1 MEQQTSV
8 KVLSATPQPFIIPA
22 YVLDDLCSRFIINI
36 PQEERLNPIRIFFQI
51 ELAHWFYLD
60 FYCIENPDLHTCGI
74 KDFSSQ
80 IFRHCPFLNQYA
92 EEVDKRFEDWKQY
105 KMSVPTYGAI
115 ILDPEMKFVLLVQ
128 GYWAKSSWG
137 FPKGKINEDETEQEC
152 AVREVFEETGFN
164 ISKFIN
170 SNDYFENQMNDQLT
184 RLYIIAGVSL
194 DTEFQTKT
202 RKEIKCMQWFP
213 VDALPAHK
221 KDQTCR
227 SQLNM
232 NSNNFF
238 TIIPFIKQLRKWIM
252 NKKQQNL
259 DLKTGILGPVPNG
272 NTVANVTI
280 PVTGNCRQLTDKQRL
295 KQQQLYNQKLFN
307 DFQEYQKMRDG
318 KINTGQISATTSGGS
333 KLMPGNGDHSHL
345 ATEMVNPKYQRK
357 PIQQTASPKQ
367 HYKKILTRDKDEGY
381 SLSEI
386 TLTKA
391 HSWTN
396 FKLNFDALWT

>member
-1 MEQQTSV
+1 
-8 KVLSATPQPFIIPA
+8 
-22 YVLDDLCSRFIINI
+22 
-36 PQEERLNPIRIFFQI
+36 
-51 ELAHWFYLD
+51 
-60 FYCIENPDLHTCGI
+60 
-74 KDFSSQ
+74 
-80 IFRHCPFLNQYA
+80 
-92 EEVDKRFEDWKQY
+92 
-105 KMSVPTYGAI
+105 MSVPTYGAI

-272 NTVANVTI
+272 STVTNVTI

-307 DFQEYQKMRDG
+307 DFQEYQKMKDG
-318 KINTGQISATTSGGS
+318 KINTGQVSANNSGGS
-333 KLMPGNGDHSHL
+333 KLMSGNGDSNHL
-345 ATEMVNPKYQRK
+345 ATETVNTKYQRNR
-357 PIQQTASPKQ
+357 IQQTASPKQ
-367 HYKKILTRDKDEGY
+367 HYKKILTRDKDDGY

-396 FKLNFDALWT
+396 FKLNFEALWT